1 MGVYRGRVR
10 GYHNMSQTHIPQQ
23 HALESYFGQLD
34 PYQKKMLAGDRFA
47 HETFNLPAAY
57 QGKNRYLQDVLNYMI
72 TDEPDFYMELLPWVE
87 TEDMTI
93 KWEIFTFNKTLF
105 DLEPNQG
112 VPRYVTAER
121 EARSDRLVRRG
132 LGFIIEHGFYT
143 TEKGRRHY
151 LMNLRQITDAVT
163 ETAAHGVMVALLGAH
178 QHYAQ
183 WVAEHG
189 PRVLRTQDLQ
199 QRSRNNWGIVQ
210 KQERGLYLLDADV
223 KDIMRYEGVTP
234 DTLIF
239 PSRMGMYASLVPS
252 SETEFYRK
260 GPGSVAN
267 LETGPATFQTFRG
280 LRVHESRPFDVDF
293 IGEPYDLLVRERQ
306 IGDYHVIPINA
317 SEFWIYSMDSDKF
330 VNVLAE
336 NDLRGHVIA
345 RPFRTYHMASAIWM
359 KRGLETGMTAHGHHD
374 FQLSDDTLRKV
385 HIGHYTFWHK
395 SIVKTPKNIF
405 IAEDIFARGYVG
417 GEGHVKLSAEG
428 EISDLAKVI
437 QGSTDDI
444 RGSFIDLGEYEVLKG
459 TGDLANPIDIS
470 GEYSVEAFKDG
481 PSALGAS
488 SVNGGI
494 PGFDAN
500 APAFKQ
506 LARLRGNGGSA
517 RNPTVN
523 PFNSPLR
530 RLNTLC
536 YRGMSIAVIDD
547 AIVNSSEDVGGEM
560 KTRGRGRRREVTLST
575 DHWGR
580 NVYQG
585 CRGARTGAMAFLKDM
600 NYERGDFDKIPL
612 A

>member
-1 MGVYRGRVR
+1 MG
-10 GYHNMSQTHIPQQ
+10 IPQQ
-23 HALESYFGQLD
+23 HALEPYFGQMD
-34 PYQKKMLAGDRFA
+34 GYQKKMMAGDRFA
-47 HETFNLPAAY
+47 HETYNLPAAY
-57 QGKNRYLQDVLNYMI
+57 KGKNRYLQDVLNYMI
-72 TDEPDFYMELLPWVE
+72 TGEADFYMELLPWVE
-87 TEDMTI
+87 TDDLSI
-93 KWEIFTFNKTLF
+93 KWEIFSFNRTLF

-143 TEKGRRHY
+143 TEQGRRHY

-163 ETAAHGVMVALLGAH
+163 ETAAHRVMVALLGAH

-183 WVAEHG
+183 WIMEHG
-189 PRVLRTQDLQ
+189 PRVLRPQDLQ

-239 PSRMGMYASLVPS
+239 PSRMGMYASLVPG

-260 GPGSVAN
+260 GPGAVAN

-306 IGDYHVIPINA
+306 IGDYHVIPKDA
-317 SEFWIYSMDSDKF
+317 TEFWIYSMDADKF
-330 VNVLAE
+330 INVMKPVAQGGLG
-336 NDLRGHVIA
+336 LRDKTVFA

-359 KRGLETGMTAHGHHD
+359 KRGLDTGMTAHGHHD

-395 SIVKTPKNIF
+395 SIVKTPKNVF

-417 GEGHVKLSAEG
+417 GEGTTKLNRDLSEVIDGRSLPG
-428 EISDLAKVI
+428 EK
-437 QGSTDDI
+437 GSIIVLGDVAALET
-444 RGSFIDLGEYEVLKG
+444 RQIDGNDVRKA
-459 TGDLANPIDIS
+459 LANPIDIS
-470 GEYSVEAFKDG
+470 GEYSVDAFKDG
-481 PSALGAS
+481 PSGLE
-488 SVNGGI
+488 VETGGI
-494 PGFDAN
+494 FNYNGILNAALAVGDNADALN
-500 APAFKQ
+500 EPKRALEQ
-506 LARLRGNGGSA
+506 LTRLRGAGPNE
-517 RNPTVN
+517 NVN

-536 YRGMSIAVIDD
+536 YRGMSIAVVPDGD
-547 AIVNSSEDVGGEM
+547 GGT
-560 KTRGRGRRREVTLST
+560 KRQVTLST
-575 DHWGR
+575 DHWGT

-585 CRGARTGAMAFLKDM
+585 VRAARTGAMAFIKDM
-600 NYERGDFDKIPL
+600 DYERGDFSKLPL

>member
-1 MGVYRGRVR
+1 MA
-10 GYHNMSQTHIPQQ
+10 HIPQQ
-23 HALESYFGQLD
+23 HALEPYFGQMD
-34 PYQKKMLAGDRFA
+34 GYQKKMMAGDRFA
-47 HETFNLPAAY
+47 HETYNLPAAY
-57 QGKNRYLQDVLNYMI
+57 KGKNKYLQDVLNYMI
-72 TDEPDFYMELLPWVE
+72 TGEADFYMELLPWVE
-87 TEDMTI
+87 TDDLSI
-93 KWEIFTFNKTLF
+93 KWEIFSFNKTLF

-143 TEKGRRHY
+143 TEQGRRHY

-183 WVAEHG
+183 WIMEHG
-189 PRVLRTQDLQ
+189 PRVLRPQDLQ

-223 KDIMRYEGVTP
+223 KDIMRYEGVSP

-239 PSRMGMYASLVPS
+239 PSRMGMYASLVPG

-260 GPGSVAN
+260 GPGAVAN

-306 IGDYHVIPINA
+306 IGDYHIIPQGA
-317 SEFWIYSMDSDKF
+317 TEFWIYSMDADKF
-330 VNVLAE
+330 INVLPAD
-336 NDLRGHVIA
+336 NNPDGIAGLAGNVVFA

-359 KRGLETGMTAHGHHD
+359 KRGLDTGMTAHGHHD

-417 GEGHVKLSAEG
+417 GEGGGVLEG
-428 EISDLAKVI
+428 DLEAVI
-437 QGSTDDI
+437 NGTKSPGEVNSI
-444 RGSFIDLGEYEVLKG
+444 IVLGRLDQLETVEKK
-459 TGDLANPIDIS
+459 LANPIDIS
-470 GEYSVEAFKDG
+470 GEYSVDAFKDG
-481 PSALGAS
+481 PSGLDNE
-488 SVNGGI
+488 NGGI
-494 PGFDAN
+494 PRFDAN
-500 APAFKQ
+500 QAPFNAAPFNQ
-506 LARLRGNGGSA
+506 LTRLRTGGAGPNGG
-517 RNPTVN
+517 VN

-536 YRGMSIAVIDD
+536 YRGMSIAVMNDD
-547 AIVNSSEDVGGEM
+547 NR
-560 KTRGRGRRREVTLST
+560 TRRVTLST
-575 DHWGR
+575 DHWGT

-585 CRGARTGAMAFLKDM
+585 VRAARTGAMAFIKDM
-600 NYERGDFDKIPL
+600 DYERGDFSKLPL

>member
-1 MGVYRGRVR
+1 MA
-10 GYHNMSQTHIPQQ
+10 QAHIPQQ
-23 HALESYFGQLD
+23 HALEPYFGQMD
-34 PYQKKMLAGDRFA
+34 SFQKKLMAQDRFA
-47 HETFNLPAAY
+47 HETYNLPAAY
-57 QGKNRYLQDVLNYMI
+57 QGKNQYLQDVLNYMI
-72 TDEPDFYMELLPWVE
+72 TGEADFYMELLPWVE
-87 TEDMTI
+87 TQDLSI
-93 KWEIFTFNKTLF
+93 QWEIFTFNKTLF

-143 TEKGRRHY
+143 TEMGRRHY

-163 ETAAHGVMVALLGAH
+163 ETAAHGVMIALLGAH

-183 WVAEHG
+183 WVMEHG
-189 PRVLRTQDLQ
+189 QRTLRPQDLQ

-210 KQERGLYLLDADV
+210 KQERGLYLVDADV

-239 PSRMGMYASLVPS
+239 PSRMGMYASLVPG

-260 GPGSVAN
+260 GPGAVAN

-306 IGDYHVIPINA
+306 IGDYHIIPICDQ
-317 SEFWIYSMDSDKF
+317 FYIYSMDSDKF
-330 VNVLAE
+330 EKVYDVKETDGPYSPGDVLC
-336 NDLRGHVIA
+336 

-359 KRGLETGMTAHGHHD
+359 KRGLDTGMTAHGHHD

-395 SIVKTPKNIF
+395 SVVKTPKNIF
-405 IAEDIFARGYVG
+405 VCEDIFARGYTG
-417 GEGHVKLSAEG
+417 GEGVEPLGKVELTSIINGQADNVNGSIINIGNTSA
-428 EISDLAKVI
+428 
-437 QGSTDDI
+437 
-444 RGSFIDLGEYEVLKG
+444 LGK
-459 TGDLANPIDIS
+459 LANPIDIS
-470 GEYSVEAFKDG
+470 GAYSVDAFKDG
-481 PSALGAS
+481 PAALGADVVS
-488 SVNGGI
+488 GGI
-494 PGFDAN
+494 PKYSTAASDDSLL
-500 APAFKQ
+500 KE
-506 LARLRGNGGSA
+506 LSRLRGETDN
-517 RNPTVN
+517 TVN

-536 YRGMSIAVIDD
+536 YRGMSIAVTGTER
-547 AIVNSSEDVGGEM
+547 S
-560 KTRGRGRRREVTLST
+560 VTLST
-575 DHWGR
+575 DHWGP

-585 CRGARTGAMAFLKDM
+585 VKAARTGAMAFVKDM
-600 NYERGDFDKIPL
+600 NYERGDFSKIPL

>member
-1 MGVYRGRVR
+1 MA
-10 GYHNMSQTHIPQQ
+10 QAHIPQQ
-23 HALESYFGQLD
+23 HALEPYFGQMD
-34 PYQKKMLAGDRFA
+34 SFQKKLMAQDRFA
-47 HETFNLPAAY
+47 HETYNLPAAY
-57 QGKNRYLQDVLNYMI
+57 QGKNQYLQDVLNYMI
-72 TDEPDFYMELLPWVE
+72 TGEADFYMELLPWVE
-87 TEDMTI
+87 TQDLSI

-143 TEKGRRHY
+143 TEMGRRHY

-163 ETAAHGVMVALLGAH
+163 ETAAHGVMIALLGAH

-183 WVAEHG
+183 WVMEHG
-189 PRVLRTQDLQ
+189 QRTLRPQDLQ

-210 KQERGLYLLDADV
+210 KQERGLYLVDADV

-239 PSRMGMYASLVPS
+239 PSRMGMYASLVPN

-260 GPGSVAN
+260 GPGAVAN

-306 IGDYHVIPINA
+306 IGDYHIVPKKA
-317 SEFWIYSMDSDKF
+317 GLTGFYIYSMDSDKF
-330 VNVLAE
+330 ENVLGLQNDGESEE
-336 NDLRGHVIA
+336 NFQARVKRDSLFVPGDVIC

-359 KRGLETGMTAHGHHD
+359 KRGLDTGMTAHGHHD

-395 SIVKTPKNIF
+395 SVVKTPKNIF
-405 IAEDIFARGYVG
+405 VCEDIFARGYTG
-417 GEGHVKLSAEG
+417 GEGVKLLEKDELTSIINGRA
-428 EISDLAKVI
+428 DNLN
-437 QGSTDDI
+437 GSIIKLGTTDALGDI
-444 RGSFIDLGEYEVLKG
+444 
-459 TGDLANPIDIS
+459 ANPIDIS
-470 GEYSVEAFKDG
+470 GAYSVDAFKDG
-481 PSALGAS
+481 PAALGREGD
-488 SVNGGI
+488 NGGI
-494 PGFDAN
+494 QKYDSAKDVSGSPL
-500 APAFKQ
+500 KE
-506 LARLRGNGGSA
+506 LSRLRGETDN
-517 RNPTVN
+517 TVN

-536 YRGMSIAVIDD
+536 YRGMSIAVYGD
-547 AIVNSSEDVGGEM
+547 
-560 KTRGRGRRREVTLST
+560 KREVTLST
-575 DHWGR
+575 DHWGP

-585 CRGARTGAMAFLKDM
+585 VKAARTGAMAFVKDM
-600 NYERGDFDKIPL
+600 NYERGDFSKIPL

>member
-23 HALESYFGQLD
+23 HALESYFGQMD
-34 PYQKKMLAGDRFA
+34 TYQKKMLAGDRFA

-57 QGKNRYLQDVLNYMI
+57 KGKNQYLQDVLNYMI
-72 TDEPDFYMELLPWVE
+72 TDEADFYMELLPWVE

-93 KWEIFTFNKTLF
+93 KWEIFSFNKTLF

-183 WVAEHG
+183 WVMEHG

-306 IGDYHVIPINA
+306 IGDYHEIPSNA
-317 SEFWIYSMDSDKF
+317 LEFWIYSMDADKF
-330 VNVLAE
+330 VNVMADKP
-336 NDLRGHVIA
+336 DLRGKVIA

-417 GEGHVKLSAEG
+417 GEGATELTALPE
-428 EISDLAKVI
+428 VI
-437 QGSTDDI
+437 QGSTEDMD
-444 RGSFIDLGEYEVLKG
+444 GSFIILNPEGGDLGK
-459 TGDLANPIDIS
+459 LANPIDIS

-488 SVNGGI
+488 SDKGGI
-494 PGFDAN
+494 PGFN
-500 APAFKQ
+500 AENTPFNQ
-506 LARLRGNGGSA
+506 LQRLRGNGGN
-517 RNPTVN
+517 NPNTVN

-530 RLNTLC
+530 KLNTLC
-536 YRGMSIAVIDD
+536 YRGMSIAVVDD
-547 AIVNSSEDVGGEM
+547 GVVVVDSEAEQPGAIPTGET
-560 KTRGRGRRREVTLST
+560 KGRGGRRRQVTLST

>member
-1 MGVYRGRVR
+1 MA
-10 GYHNMSQTHIPQQ
+10 QAHIPQQ
-23 HALESYFGQLD
+23 HALEPYFGQMD
-34 PYQKKMLAGDRFA
+34 SFQKKLMAQDRFA
-47 HETFNLPAAY
+47 HETYNLPAAY
-57 QGKNRYLQDVLNYMI
+57 QGKNQYLQDVLNYMI
-72 TDEPDFYMELLPWVE
+72 TGEADFYMELLPWVE
-87 TEDMTI
+87 TQDLSI

-143 TEKGRRHY
+143 TEMGRRHY

-163 ETAAHGVMVALLGAH
+163 ETAAHGVMIALLGAH

-183 WVAEHG
+183 WVMEHG
-189 PRVLRTQDLQ
+189 QRTLRPQDLQ

-210 KQERGLYLLDADV
+210 KQERGLYLVDADV

-239 PSRMGMYASLVPS
+239 PSRMGMYASLVPN

-260 GPGSVAN
+260 GPGAVAN

-306 IGDYHVIPINA
+306 IGDYHIIPTCDK
-317 SEFWIYSMDSDKF
+317 FYIYSMDSDKF
-330 VNVLAE
+330 EKVYDSNNNPFNYSPGDVLC
-336 NDLRGHVIA
+336 

-359 KRGLETGMTAHGHHD
+359 KRGLDTGMTAHGHHD

-405 IAEDIFARGYVG
+405 VCEDIFARGYTG
-417 GEGHVKLSAEG
+417 GEGVEPLVKEELTSIINGQADNVNGSIINLGNTSA
-428 EISDLAKVI
+428 
-437 QGSTDDI
+437 
-444 RGSFIDLGEYEVLKG
+444 LGK
-459 TGDLANPIDIS
+459 LANPIDIS
-470 GEYSVEAFKDG
+470 GAYSVDAFKDG
-481 PSALGAS
+481 PAALGADV
-488 SVNGGI
+488 VNGGI
-494 PGFDAN
+494 EKYSN
-500 APAFKQ
+500 AATNGSLLKE
-506 LARLRGNGGSA
+506 LSRLRGETDD
-517 RNPTVN
+517 TVN

-536 YRGMSIAVIDD
+536 YRGMSIAVTG
-547 AIVNSSEDVGGEM
+547 SE
-560 KTRGRGRRREVTLST
+560 RSVTLST
-575 DHWGR
+575 DHWGP

-585 CRGARTGAMAFLKDM
+585 VKAARTGAMAFVKDM
-600 NYERGDFDKIPL
+600 NYERGDFSKIPL

>member
-1 MGVYRGRVR
+1 
-10 GYHNMSQTHIPQQ
+10 MSQTHIPQE
-23 HALESYFGQLD
+23 HALESYFGPMD
-34 PYQKKMLAGDRFA
+34 NYQKKMLAGDRFA

-57 QGKNRYLQDVLNYMI
+57 KGKNRYLQDVLNYMI
-72 TDEPDFYMELLPWVE
+72 TDEPDFLMDLLPWVE

-121 EARSDRLVRRG
+121 EARTDRLVRRG

-163 ETAAHGVMVALLGAH
+163 ETAAHGVMIALLGAH

-183 WVAEHG
+183 WVMDHG
-189 PRVLRTQDLQ
+189 PRVMRTQDLQ
-199 QRSRNNWGIVQ
+199 QRSRHNWGIVQ

-267 LETGPATFQTFRG
+267 LENGTFQTFRG

-306 IGDYHVIPINA
+306 IGDYHVIPDCT
-317 SEFWIYSMDSDKF
+317 EFWIYSMDSDSF
-330 VNVLAE
+330 VNVLEGSATGG
-336 NDLRGHVIA
+336 LRGHVIA

-395 SIVKTPKNIF
+395 SIVKIPKNIF
-405 IAEDIFARGYVG
+405 IAEDIFARGYVS
-417 GEGHVKLSAEG
+417 GEGHVKLSKENLEA
-428 EISDLAKVI
+428 VI
-437 QGSTDDI
+437 GGDTSDI
-444 RGSFIDLGEYEVLKG
+444 RGSFIDLGLKSA
-459 TGDLANPIDIS
+459 LENEAKNEFLSNPIDIS
-470 GEYSVEAFKDG
+470 GQYSVEAFKDG
-481 PSALGAS
+481 PSALGENA
-488 SVNGGI
+488 VHGGI
-494 PGFDAN
+494 PKFNDFAN
-500 APAFKQ
+500 DDKSPFKQ
-506 LARLRGNGGSA
+506 LQRLRGGTTES
-517 RNPTVN
+517 VN

-536 YRGMSIAVIDD
+536 YRGMSIAVYRD
-547 AIVNSSEDVGGEM
+547 AQGNE
-560 KTRGRGRRREVTLST
+560 RRQVTLST
-575 DHWGR
+575 DHWGV

-585 CRGARTGAMAFLKDM
+585 CRAARTGAMAFLKDM

>member
-1 MGVYRGRVR
+1 
-10 GYHNMSQTHIPQQ
+10 MSQTHIPQQ
-23 HALESYFGQLD
+23 HALESYFGQMD
-34 PYQKKMLAGDRFA
+34 TYQKKMLAGDRFA

-57 QGKNRYLQDVLNYMI
+57 KGKNRYLQDVLNYMI

-183 WVAEHG
+183 WIAEHG
-189 PRVLRTQDLQ
+189 PRTMRTQDLQ

-234 DTLIF
+234 DTLVF

-306 IGDYHVIPINA
+306 IGDYHIIPDDA
-317 SEFWIYSMDSDKF
+317 EEFWIYSMDADKF
-330 VNVLAE
+330 VNVMEEGAE
-336 NDLRGHVIA
+336 NNDVIA

-417 GEGHVKLSAEG
+417 GEGATELSSEPLRQG
-428 EISDLAKVI
+428 GDSDLAKVI
-437 QGSTDDI
+437 QGGAQDI
-444 RGSFIDLGEYEVLKG
+444 RGSFIRLGKLNDLGG
-459 TGDLANPIDIS
+459 RLANPIDIS
-470 GEYSVEAFKDG
+470 GEYSIEAFKDG
-481 PSALGAS
+481 PSSLGES
-488 SVNGGI
+488 SEFGGI
-494 PGFDAN
+494 PAFNDLVTNEGYRG
-500 APAFKQ
+500 PFKQ
-506 LARLRGNGGSA
+506 LRRLRGNTG
-517 RNPTVN
+517 PTTVN

-530 RLNTLC
+530 KLNTLC
-536 YRGMSIAVIDD
+536 YRGMSIAVIR
-547 AIVNSSEDVGGEM
+547 N
-560 KTRGRGRRREVTLST
+560 TRERRVTLST
-575 DHWGR
+575 DHWGT

>member
-1 MGVYRGRVR
+1 MA
-10 GYHNMSQTHIPQQ
+10 HAHIPQQ
-23 HALESYFGQLD
+23 HALEPYFGQMD
-34 PYQKKMLAGDRFA
+34 GYQKKMMAGDRFA
-47 HETFNLPAAY
+47 HETYNLPAAY
-57 QGKNRYLQDVLNYMI
+57 KGKNKYLQDVLNYMI
-72 TDEPDFYMELLPWVE
+72 TGEADFYMELLPWVE
-87 TEDMTI
+87 TDDLSI
-93 KWEIFTFNKTLF
+93 KWEIFSFNRTLF

-143 TEKGRRHY
+143 TEQGRRHY

-183 WVAEHG
+183 WIMEHG
-189 PRVLRTQDLQ
+189 PRVLRPQDLQ

-223 KDIMRYEGVTP
+223 KDIMRYEGVSP

-239 PSRMGMYASLVPS
+239 PSRMGMYASLVPG

-260 GPGSVAN
+260 GPGAVAN

-306 IGDYHVIPINA
+306 IGDYHIIPANV
-317 SEFWIYSMDSDKF
+317 SEFWIYSMDADKF
-330 VNVLAE
+330 INVK
-336 NDLRGHVIA
+336 DLQVGNTDTLIC

-359 KRGLETGMTAHGHHD
+359 KRGLDTGMTAHGHHD

-395 SIVKTPKNIF
+395 SIVKTPKNVF

-417 GEGHVKLSAEG
+417 GEGGGELKDGPLTEVINGTKSPGEVDSIIVLGDVAALENRIIDAENNVV
-428 EISDLAKVI
+428 ERKA
-437 QGSTDDI
+437 
-444 RGSFIDLGEYEVLKG
+444 
-459 TGDLANPIDIS
+459 LANPIDIS
-470 GEYSVEAFKDG
+470 GEYSVDAFKDG
-481 PSALGAS
+481 PSGLD
-488 SVNGGI
+488 VETGGI
-494 PGFDAN
+494 FNYNGILEGADGDVKRALV
-500 APAFKQ
+500 Q
-506 LARLRGNGGSA
+506 LTRLRGAGANGG
-517 RNPTVN
+517 VN

-536 YRGMSIAVIDD
+536 YRGMSIAIMNDD
-547 AIVNSSEDVGGEM
+547 
-560 KTRGRGRRREVTLST
+560 KRRVTLST
-575 DHWGR
+575 DHWGT

-585 CRGARTGAMAFLKDM
+585 VRAARTGAMAFIKDM
-600 NYERGDFDKIPL
+600 DYERGDFSKLPL